1 MFARKLSSDGR
12 IRWPAPCRARN
23 ATRWP
28 RSVARMYAPEGSP
41 NGVSIFFSSRSV
53 SCAMSYRPLPP
64 MIPMVAVGI
73 FLCVRVGTV
82 LFQLDE
88 NPAGAGGMNECD
100 QRSFGAGARLLVYE
114 PYAARLQ
121 SRERLRDVVD
131 AQRDVVQPRPA
142 LLDVLRDGRIRRRPF
157 EQLQLRAADR
167 DEVGAHALRRDLL
180 GRFDL
185 QPERVA
191 IEGERG
197 GQVFHG
203 NADVI
208 ENGFHI
214 PVAVQDFYV
223 GFAFLCVSWRL
234 TASPSAISPSPRN
247 TDRARAPQSARPS
260 TRARRAQVCHAR
272 GDP

>member
-1 MFARKLSSDGR
+1 
-12 IRWPAPCRARN
+12 
-23 ATRWP
+23 
-28 RSVARMYAPEGSP
+28 MYGPEGSP

-53 SCAMSYRPLPP
+53 SSAMSYRPLPP

-100 QRSFGAGARLLVYE
+100 QRSFGAGARRLVDE

-121 SRERLRDVVD
+121 ARERLRDVVD
-131 AQRDVVQPRPA
+131 AQRDVVQPRPT
-142 LLDVLRDGRIRRRPF
+142 LHDVLRDGGIRRRPF

-185 QPERVA
+185 QPECVA

-208 ENGFHI
+208 ENGFHSADTVI
-214 PVAVQDFYV
+214 RGTKTTKTRVTGSTF
-223 GFAFLCVSWRL
+223 
-234 TASPSAISPSPRN
+234 AISRWLRN

-260 TRARRAQVCHAR
+260 PRARRAQVCHAP